1 MQAKYM
7 CSILFYRQIT
17 SHTLASGC
25 KTGLGGTKKGCPCQG
40 QPPYRKQDM
49 VLIKSRS
56 SGTANLHLTDSE
68 SGRSE

>member
-40 QPPYRKQDM
+40 QPPYRKPK
-49 VLIKSRS
+49 IWF
-56 SGTANLHLTDSE
+56 
-68 SGRSE
+68 